1 VRRNIIK
8 RLNIH
13 FLSLPNFLGAPNLGL
28 NPLFVLLSFE
38 NGFLKFPNLLL
49 DPLSENLLLSLLNP
63 LSFEKDDPL
72 SLEKKD
78 PLSLEK
84 EDPLFFV
91 KDDLSLEKDDPL
103 SLEKVELNYFLGASF
118 AGTSPLSNFYLSYA
132 NYLLNLPLPI
142 LSDSPFLA
150 LG

>member
-8 RLNIH
+8 NLNIH

-38 NGFLKFPNLLL
+38 NGFLKFPNFLL

-72 SLEKKD
+72 SLEKED

-91 KDDLSLEKDDPL
+91 KDDLSLEVNALKKNCDSFQENIANL
-103 SLEKVELNYFLGASF
+103 NEEL
-118 AGTSPLSNFYLSYA
+118 
-132 NYLLNLPLPI
+132 
-142 LSDSPFLA
+142 D
-150 LG
+150 